1 MSTLILNIFF
11 DVEMTMDVETVHPR
25 LIIFFVGGKKNV
37 LLFLVWINYTGSE
50 TIWEYGLNSKRM
62 SWLFLIVQELLI

>member
-1 MSTLILNIFF
+1 MGKMSTLILNIFF

-37 LLFLVWINYTGSE
+37 LLFLV
-50 TIWEYGLNSKRM
+50 
-62 SWLFLIVQELLI
+62 